1 MPAATIAF
9 GVVCQM
15 GVSTALRAA
24 LGTVFTPLGLVLLV
38 GATLLGVL
46 MGALPGLG
54 GPVALSLLIPSTFDS
69 EPASAFMIMAAA
81 LGGVNFGGSVTAI
94 LFNTPGTAPNAA
106 TLFDGH
112 PLAEQGRANEAIAA
126 SAVASAAGAVLGFV
140 LFSVLLPVLTPLALA
155 FWSPE
160 YFWLAVI
167 GLATIAVASTGSVLA
182 DLTAGALGVAFTFHG
197 LNPIT
202 GGVRFTGSI
211 RYLESGIPLVPAI
224 IGLFAIAEMA
234 RLFAR
239 EGTVITAANA
249 AGDRIAGLQAT
260 ASHWRTALSCGL
272 IGWAVG
278 VIPGVGG
285 TVANFVAYLNAK
297 ETAAEPSSFG
307 QGNIAGV
314 VASEAANDA
323 KDGGSLVPTLALG
336 IPGSASTAVLLG
348 AFLLHGLTPGPLLI
362 AERLDVVLVIV
373 ITLVLSNLIASS
385 IGLLGSNVLARLT
398 RVSTDVLVPLVLV
411 TAVFGAFV
419 IRGRLADVVLAAG
432 FGLLGYGMARL
443 DVSRVALVLGLVLG
457 GLAESN
463 FHRSLQISSGDY
475 AIFYTRP
482 LSVLLIIALLIVLSL
497 PLYRARRERSK
508 ADRPSSKQ

>member
-1 MPAATIAF
+1 
-9 GVVCQM
+9 
-15 GVSTALRAA
+15 
-24 LGTVFTPLGLVLLV
+24 
-38 GATLLGVL
+38 
-46 MGALPGLG
+46 
-54 GPVALSLLIPSTFDS
+54 
-69 EPASAFMIMAAA
+69 
-81 LGGVNFGGSVTAI
+81 
-94 LFNTPGTAPNAA
+94 
-106 TLFDGH
+106 
-112 PLAEQGRANEAIAA
+112 
-126 SAVASAAGAVLGFV
+126 
-140 LFSVLLPVLTPLALA
+140 
-155 FWSPE
+155 
-160 YFWLAVI
+160 
-167 GLATIAVASTGSVLA
+167 
-182 DLTAGALGVAFTFHG
+182 VAFTFHG

-224 IGLFAIAEMA
+224 VGSFAIAEMA

-249 AGDRIAGLQAT
+249 AGDRIAGLRAT

-314 VASEAANDA
+314 IASEAANDA

-362 AERLDVVLVIV
+362 AERLDVVLAIV

-432 FGLLGYGMARL
+432 FGLLGYGMA
-443 DVSRVALVLGLVLG
+443 
-457 GLAESN
+457 
-463 FHRSLQISSGDY
+463 
-475 AIFYTRP
+475 
-482 LSVLLIIALLIVLSL
+482 
-497 PLYRARRERSK
+497 
-508 ADRPSSKQ
+508 